1 MFRRLEIKDI
11 KAHPEWLTTGFYFD
25 AVNFAKRIKCETFV
39 CTGFTDEAC
48 CPSNVFAFYNAIPA
62 TTKKTMT
69 TNPRTGHYGTT
80 VDPRANARFAAFVT
94 VQEQPKDAR

>member
-1 MFRRLEIKDI
+1 MYRRIPVEDL
-11 KAHPEWLTTGFYFD
+11 KAHPEKIETGFYYD
-25 AVNFAKRIKCETFV
+25 TVNFGKRMKCETFV

-80 VDPRANARFAAFVT
+80 SDPRAGARFNQFVT
-94 VQEQPKDAR
+94 VQIQPKDAR